1 MPPNHSMKF
10 AQVADHINAG
20 RFEQA
25 KALLQ
30 RVLQLSPA
38 DPTANNGMSIVLS
51 NLGQSE
57 GALMYAQR
65 AAAGAPGDANILNTL
80 GTSLNALQRHEDAIT
95 ALDKA
100 LAIEPANPFVRITL
114 CNALWGLKRFSDAS
128 AVLAKG
134 LELVPNH
141 PELTA
146 RLAPQLVLLG
156 RADEAI
162 ARCRATLAAHPGAV
176 EPAIKL
182 CSSIVYASRATAG
195 EVAEAH
201 RAYGR
206 ALAAQHPTPARS
218 FSNPKAPDRPLRIA
232 FLSADLRHHSVAF
245 FVESLIQCLDRA
257 RFSILCYANTRLFDG
272 VSERIKSMS
281 TVWREVESM
290 RDADLAARIL
300 SDRVDILIDLHG
312 VSVGHRL
319 PVFQMRPAPVQV
331 TYCGYP
337 ATTGLS
343 TMDYRIVDSITDPP
357 GSESNGTERLVRLDP
372 CFLCY
377 RPPDAAPDAAAA
389 PPSTSAGHVT
399 FGSFNTSAKINERT
413 CELWARV
420 VLAVPG
426 SRLVLKAHQFSDPE
440 LRDHLRGH
448 FARFALDASR
458 VTFLP
463 SEISPNDHL
472 RTYDQLDIALDPIP
486 YNGTTTT
493 CEAMWMGVPTVTVPG
508 EMHASRVGA
517 SLLTQVGLN
526 DLIAK
531 DEDDFVRVAATL
543 AQDPARLAAL
553 RAGLRERMRNSP
565 LCDAPAH
572 AARFAGAL
580 RSMWQ
585 SWCAGG
591 TTSP

>member
-65 AAAGAPGDANILNTL
+65 ATAGAPHDANMLNTL
-80 GTSLNALQRHEDAIT
+80 GTAYNGLERHDEARKVLET
-95 ALDKA
+95 A
-100 LAIEPANPFVRITL
+100 LAIEPANPFIRITL
-114 CNALWGLKRFSDAS
+114 CNALWGVKQFTA
-128 AVLAKG
+128 ATEVLAKG

-141 PELTA
+141 PELAA
-146 RLAPQLVLLG
+146 RIAPQLVLLG
-156 RADEAI
+156 RGDEAI
-162 ARCRATLAAHPGAV
+162 ARCKAALAAHPGAV

-182 CSSIVYASRATAG
+182 CSTIVYASHATPSEIA
-195 EVAEAH
+195 EVH

-206 ALAAQHPTPARS
+206 SLAAQHPTPVRS
-218 FSNPKAPDRPLRIA
+218 FANTKEPDRQLRVA

-245 FVESLIQCLDRA
+245 FVESLIQHMDRKQFA
-257 RFSILCYANTRLFDG
+257 ITCYANTTMFDG
-272 VSERIKSMS
+272 VSQRIKAMCA
-281 TVWREVESM
+281 TWREVESM
-290 RDADLAARIL
+290 RDADLVSRIL
-300 SDRVDILIDLHG
+300 ADKIDILIDLHG

-319 PVFQMRPAPVQV
+319 PVFQLRPAPVQV

-357 GSESNGTERLVRLDP
+357 GAEAHCTETLVRLDP

-377 RPPDAAPDAAAA
+377 RPPEEVPEVETV
-389 PPSTSAGHVT
+389 PPSVRAGHIT

-426 SRLVLKAHQFSDPE
+426 SRLVLKSHQFSDSALCE
-440 LRDHLRGH
+440 YLVGL
-448 FARFALDASR
+448 FARHGLEASR

-463 SEISPNDHL
+463 SEMRPADHL
-472 RTYDQLDIALDPIP
+472 RAYERLDIALDPVP

-493 CEAMWMGVPTVTVPG
+493 CEAMWMGVPTVTVLG
-508 EMHASRVGA
+508 DMHASRVGA
-517 SLLTQVGLN
+517 SLLTNVGLSE
-526 DLIAK
+526 LVAK
-531 DEDDFVRVAATL
+531 DEHEYVRVASAL
-543 AQDPARLAAL
+543 AQDAPRLAAL
-553 RAGLRERMRNSP
+553 RAGLRDRMRASP
-565 LCDAPAH
+565 LCDASAH
-572 AARFAGAL
+572 AARFAVAL
-580 RSMWQ
+580 RTMWQ

-591 TTSP
+591 TAKA

>member
-1 MPPNHSMKF
+1 MKF

-20 RFEQA
+20 RYEQA

-38 DPTANNGMSIVLS
+38 DPTANNGMSIVLN

-80 GTSLNALQRHEDAIT
+80 GTALNALGRQDEAIK

-100 LAIEPANPFVRITL
+100 LSIEPANPYARITM
-114 CNALWGLKRFSDAS
+114 CNALWSLKRFSEAT
-128 AVLAKG
+128 AVLRKG

-141 PELTA
+141 PELTG
-146 RLAPQLVLLG
+146 RITPQLVLLG
-156 RADEAI
+156 RADEGI
-162 ARCRATLAAHPGAV
+162 ALCKAALAAHPGAL

-182 CSSIVYASRATAG
+182 CSSIVYASHASVREIG
-195 EVAEAH
+195 ETH

-206 ALAAQHPTPARS
+206 ALAAQHATPVRA
-218 FSNPKAPDRPLRIA
+218 FSNSKEPDRLLRVA

-245 FVESLIQCLDRA
+245 FVESLIQHLDRTQ
-257 RFSILCYANTRLFDG
+257 FSITCYANTRQLDH
-272 VSERIKSMS
+272 VSDRIKAACS
-281 TVWREVESM
+281 TWRVVEGM
-290 RDADLAARIL
+290 RDADLVARIL
-300 SDRVDILIDLHG
+300 ADKIDILIDLHG

-357 GSESNGTERLVRLDP
+357 GADEHCTEKLVRLDP

-377 RPPDAAPDAAAA
+377 RPPQDA
-389 PPSTSAGHVT
+389 PPPAPQPPSVSAGDIT
-399 FGSFNTSAKINERT
+399 FGSFNTSAKLNDRT
-413 CELWARV
+413 CALWSRV
-420 VLAVPG
+420 LLAVPG
-426 SRLVLKAHQFSDPE
+426 SRLVLKAHQFSDAPFCDE
-440 LRDHLRGH
+440 LRALFVRHG
-448 FARFALDASR
+448 LDAAR
-458 VTFLP
+458 VAFLP
-463 SEISPNDHL
+463 SEVSPADHL
-472 RTYDQLDIALDPIP
+472 RAYERLDLALDPVP

-493 CEAMWMGVPTVTVPG
+493 CEALWMGVPVVTVPG
-508 EMHASRVGA
+508 DMHASRVGA
-517 SLLTQVGLN
+517 SLLTQVGLRE
-526 DLIAK
+526 LIAE
-531 DEDDFVRVAATL
+531 DEDDYVRVAAAL
-543 AQDPARLAAL
+543 ANDPARLASL
-553 RAGLRERMRNSP
+553 RTGLRERMQGSP

-572 AARFAGAL
+572 AARFAAAL
-580 RSMWQ
+580 RSMWT
-585 SWCAGG
+585 SWCAGAQVG
-591 TTSP
+591 A